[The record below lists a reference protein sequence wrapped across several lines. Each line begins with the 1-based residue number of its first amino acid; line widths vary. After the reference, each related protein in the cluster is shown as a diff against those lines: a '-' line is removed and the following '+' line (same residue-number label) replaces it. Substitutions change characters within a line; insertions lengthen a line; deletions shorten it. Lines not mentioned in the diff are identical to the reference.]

1 MIDNVLNNM
10 PPKKESY
17 LEYFAAECDEFCKIW
32 KDEEIHVYVMV
43 EICDVPNCDI
53 EDIVEV
59 IPDEEEQANDER

>member
-1 MIDNVLNNM
+1 MSKDKLRRYLVLPQMFLQN
-10 PPKKESY
+10 
-17 LEYFAAECDEFCKIW
+17 LE
-32 KDEEIHVYVMV
+32 DEEIHVYVMV

>member
-1 MIDNVLNNM
+1 
-10 PPKKESY
+10 
-17 LEYFAAECDEFCKIW
+17 
-32 KDEEIHVYVMV
+32 VYVMV

>member
-1 MIDNVLNNM
+1 M
-10 PPKKESY
+10 
-17 LEYFAAECDEFCKIW
+17 
-32 KDEEIHVYVMV
+32 YVMA

>member
-1 MIDNVLNNM
+1 MSKDKLRRYLVLPQM
-10 PPKKESY
+10 F
-17 LEYFAAECDEFCKIW
+17 LQIW